1 MDDRI
6 TLLKRYSA
14 TLKSW
19 CVNMSVASFAV
30 GAYDGNVSGLILGA
44 LTIGIA
50 IAIDYVIT
58 REKS

>member
-1 MDDRI
+1 MNDRI
-6 TLLKRYSA
+6 SLLKRYAS

-19 CVNMSVASFAV
+19 CINMFVASFAV

-58 REKS
+58 KDQS

>member
-1 MDDRI
+1 
-6 TLLKRYSA
+6 
-14 TLKSW
+14 
-19 CVNMSVASFAV
+19 MSVASFAV